1 MKVLAKDL
9 SVSVLLDFYGELLT
23 PKQAESLDLYY
34 NQDLS
39 LAEIALDEGIT
50 RQGVRDSIKKAET
63 ALLSFEEKLHLAER
77 FSRIESSLEK
87 IRRIT
92 DNIEII
98 HIVNNILTE
107 EELE

>member
-1 MKVLAKDL
+1 MFEKNMNI
-9 SVSVLLDFYGELLT
+9 SFLLDFYGDVLNE
-23 PKQAESLDLYY
+23 KQREILDLYY
-34 NQDLS
+34 NEDLS

-77 FSRIESSLEK
+77 FSKIESSLEK
-87 IRRIT
+87 IRKIT
-92 DNIEII
+92 DNTEII
-98 HIVNNILTE
+98 NIVNNILTE

>member
-1 MKVLAKDL
+1 MGKNFHI
-9 SVSVLLDFYGELLT
+9 SLLLEYYRPLLT
-23 PKQAESLDLYY
+23 EKQRALLDLYY
-34 NQDLS
+34 NADLS
-39 LAEIALDEGIT
+39 LTEIAEEEGIT

-87 IRRIT
+87 IRQIT
-92 DNIEII
+92 DNTEII
-98 HIVNNILTE
+98 DIVNNILTE